1 VFTGPDPAIRAILN
15 GILAAAAALYALG
28 TIAVIVA
35 IRAEPLRARSYARLT
50 GVAKVAA
57 LLVGLA
63 SLGSVIDAIDFRP
76 EHEADLFAKWPALLP
91 QVALLSTG
99 AGFLTGLLAGARPVW
114 VALAAG
120 GPMTVLSLLVGA
132 VTGWFLVATG
142 WREGLPATPE
152 FPQAVPQVVWDF
164 FTYLALFPVVAIA
177 ASAAGASVGRWLH
190 GPLGLPADEQRG
202 DRAPAAATTAATVPT
217 VPSSYVPEV
226 PGPTS
231 PAPSLPASA
240 PHEPGPAPGWDLPPL
255 VLPRRVIRP
264 AAWPTRLLMALG
276 VLMAIPS
283 ACGLLME
290 RQLLTATDPA
300 GGVSLASPPSDVTL
314 TFSDDLSPSSRI
326 SVHRTVTLDETGRQ
340 QHTGGRRVA
349 DASGSSA
356 LSVDRRSLRVRLPDR
371 LPGGLYVVEWTT
383 VRARDSDER
392 HGDLYFGV
400 RMPVPR
406 SIRDG
411 GASRERD
418 PSEPDRRETLVGG
431 ILAILT
437 GLAWRWYARELQGG

>member
-1 VFTGPDPAIRAILN
+1 
-15 GILAAAAALYALG
+15 
-28 TIAVIVA
+28 
-35 IRAEPLRARSYARLT
+35 
-50 GVAKVAA
+50 
-57 LLVGLA
+57 
-63 SLGSVIDAIDFRP
+63 
-76 EHEADLFAKWPALLP
+76 
-91 QVALLSTG
+91 
-99 AGFLTGLLAGARPVW
+99 
-114 VALAAG
+114 
-120 GPMTVLSLLVGA
+120 
-132 VTGWFLVATG
+132 
-142 WREGLPATPE
+142 
-152 FPQAVPQVVWDF
+152 
-164 FTYLALFPVVAIA
+164 
-177 ASAAGASVGRWLH
+177 
-190 GPLGLPADEQRG
+190 
-202 DRAPAAATTAATVPT
+202 
-217 VPSSYVPEV
+217 
-226 PGPTS
+226 
-231 PAPSLPASA
+231 
-240 PHEPGPAPGWDLPPL
+240 
-255 VLPRRVIRP
+255 
-264 AAWPTRLLMALG
+264 
-276 VLMAIPS
+276 MAIPS

-340 QHTGGRRVA
+340 QHTGGRSVA

-431 ILAILT
+431 ILAILI